1 MTMGRQY
8 DKQHAATLI
17 ATAALL
23 PHRFIGFAGAYANNA
38 ARAYDANDCC
48 GVSETAA
55 ASGSSVSV
63 ITGYSALVEAG
74 EAIAAG
80 LPVTVGA
87 NGVAMLGTGAAHV
100 GRSLTAATAA
110 GQLIEVRLSDA
121 VHPLA

>member
-1 MTMGRQY
+1 MARQY
-8 DKQHAATLI
+8 DKQHATTLI

-23 PHRFIGFAGAYANNA
+23 ANRFIGFAGAYANQA

-55 ASGSSVSV
+55 ASGETVSV
-63 ITGYSALVEAG
+63 ITGYSALVESG

-87 NGVAMLGTGAAHV
+87 SGVAMVGTGAAYV

-121 VHPLA
+121 VHPLS

>member
-1 MTMGRQY
+1 MARQY
-8 DKQHAATLI
+8 DKQHAMTLI

-23 PHRFIGFAGAYANNA
+23 PNRFIGFAGAYANQA
-38 ARAYDANDCC
+38 TRAYDANDCC

-55 ASGSSVSV
+55 GNGEAVSV

-74 EAIAAG
+74 EPIAAG

-87 NGVAMLGTGAAHV
+87 NGVAMTGTGAAYV
-100 GRSLTAATAA
+100 GRSLTAATAS
-110 GQLIEVRLSDA
+110 GQLLEVRLSDA